1 MHNQQFC
8 WFGTPPLWNCWF
20 LIFNFLRA
28 AEPFGA
34 CNCIILTQKWKINGI
49 VDDLTRKGYVHNQTP
64 WSYLLYRELG
74 ELSESCRFPWV
85 CNCLIKWPTMIL
97 FCPFFISIPSIYMVC
112 DASYFSLA
120 HFLLTYIWYTLY
132 AVLPKQNFFFLNLY
146 LCFIYLYV
154 CNVTINNSNLF
165 SLYVIFYFHSVYML
179 ALHLCLYVAW
189 CSICTN
195 QVLCFTWFDGYDVNV
210 SPNCNLS
217 STFWGTVPR
226 L

>member
-1 MHNQQFC
+1 MAYYDFILSLFRLDPFHIHGVWCF
-8 WFGTPPLWNCWF
+8 
-20 LIFNFLRA
+20 IFFT
-28 AEPFGA
+28 
-34 CNCIILTQKWKINGI
+34 C
-49 VDDLTRKGYVHNQTP
+49 
-64 WSYLLYRELG
+64 S
-74 ELSESCRFPWV
+74 
-85 CNCLIKWPTMIL
+85 
-97 FCPFFISIPSIYMVC
+97 FFIDLHLIHLICCPSQ
-112 DASYFSLA
+112 
-120 HFLLTYIWYTLY
+120 TE
-132 AVLPKQNFFFLNLY
+132 FFFLNRY

-154 CNVTINNSNLF
+154 CNVTINISNLF

-179 ALHLCLYVAW
+179 ALHLCLYVAL